1 MSINVN
7 VTKTFRQFQNYNLR
21 NYYCQRKYKAGK
33 LSITLFKS
41 LTSLFQGYDVELEY
55 LEGEDTFMAGWIES
69 DKHYSV
75 VGLKI
80 NLRSDY
86 HKFVYIYYIPTIM
99 FTVTSWV
106 SFIIPPSSY
115 PARKVSLFNI
125 AF

>member
-1 MSINVN
+1 
-7 VTKTFRQFQNYNLR
+7 
-21 NYYCQRKYKAGK
+21 
-33 LSITLFKS
+33 
-41 LTSLFQGYDVELEY
+41 
-55 LEGEDTFMAGWIES
+55 MAGWIES

-80 NLRSDY
+80 DLRSDY

-115 PARKVSLFNI
+115 PARKVSLLNI